1 MSHNKEMIFAGDFNI
16 NYHARGAA
24 DTKKLKNWC
33 NRLGFMQHIKTP
45 TRVSQNSSSLIDLIM
60 TKMEHCTNSGVINLH
75 ISDHQ
80 PVFVIKKKI
89 KDRRPKISFRGR
101 TYARYSKQLLSDS
114 LTNKIKTEFR
124 QTTDSNECWDL
135 MEGFLVKFLD
145 KYCPVKTFRS
155 KDNTPAWITHD
166 IITLSKDR
174 DTAWE
179 QAKLSGNPGD
189 WDRARMLR
197 NWVNNSIKAAK
208 TDFLN
213 NELEQNKND
222 PRKFWR
228 NIKGVIPDQS
238 CGAIDIKNQLTNEA
252 MPRDQQAQVINDFFV
267 GIGERLAAKFGNVR
281 VPETNNDFEG
291 DRLELGHITQV
302 EVLKLI
308 DTISINKSSGLDYVN
323 SRVLKEFLTL
333 SSRELTML
341 YNNIIDTGIFPNK
354 WKIATVTPIPKVPL
368 ASSPSDLRPISLLP
382 VPGKLLEK
390 YITNKISRYLED
402 KEFYNVNQNGF
413 RKGKST
419 TNAISKFLDDVI
431 EDLNGSKIGL
441 AAYLDVRK
449 AFDTINH
456 ELLLSKLESNG
467 LNVSLCLLLRNY
479 LSNRKQKTRLF
490 NGLSDLKPVSIGVP
504 QGSTLGPIL
513 FIIYVNDLFKVL
525 EHSKAI
531 MYADDTVLYYSN
543 NNHRVVRKKLQTDL
557 INVERWCLE
566 NRLSLNVSKTKSM
579 AFMSDHNRKK
589 NFRLGLRM
597 NGKEIEEV
605 QTYRYLGIQIDH
617 KLSGEPQFTKTV
629 QSLGIKLRTFGRI
642 RRFLNTTAALTVYK
656 STILPIIDYSDLFQF
671 LWSSKNLQKLQKMQK
686 WALRIVYWNEHPHM
700 DEDNMHVAANLTK
713 LKHRRILHLL
723 SLMYQRSKVITNLDN
738 RNLVTRQFTKIKF
751 RVIKPLIKKAF
762 LAPIF

>member
-1 MSHNKEMIFAGDFNI
+1 M
-16 NYHARGAA
+16 
-24 DTKKLKNWC
+24 
-33 NRLGFMQHIKTP
+33 
-45 TRVSQNSSSLIDLIM
+45 
-60 TKMEHCTNSGVINLH
+60 
-75 ISDHQ
+75 
-80 PVFVIKKKI
+80 
-89 KDRRPKISFRGR
+89 
-101 TYARYSKQLLSDS
+101 
-114 LTNKIKTEFR
+114 
-124 QTTDSNECWDL
+124 
-135 MEGFLVKFLD
+135 
-145 KYCPVKTFRS
+145 
-155 KDNTPAWITHD
+155 
-166 IITLSKDR
+166 
-174 DTAWE
+174 
-179 QAKLSGNPGD
+179 
-189 WDRARMLR
+189 
-197 NWVNNSIKAAK
+197 
-208 TDFLN
+208 
-213 NELEQNKND
+213 
-222 PRKFWR
+222 
-228 NIKGVIPDQS
+228 
-238 CGAIDIKNQLTNEA
+238 
-252 MPRDQQAQVINDFFV
+252 
-267 GIGERLAAKFGNVR
+267 
-281 VPETNNDFEG
+281 
-291 DRLELGHITQV
+291 
-302 EVLKLI
+302 
-308 DTISINKSSGLDYVN
+308 
-323 SRVLKEFLTL
+323 
-333 SSRELTML
+333 
-341 YNNIIDTGIFPNK
+341 
-354 WKIATVTPIPKVPL
+354 
-368 ASSPSDLRPISLLP
+368 
-382 VPGKLLEK
+382 
-390 YITNKISRYLED
+390 ED

-557 INVERWCLE
+557 MNVERWCLE